1 MENLRE
7 KKERSLVVGLIAL
20 IVIIVVL
27 ALIGLFLLKPE
38 PQIIQGQAEATQV
51 RVSGKLP
58 GRVVEFMV
66 EEGQHVLAGDTLV
79 HIHSSLVEAKLSQ
92 AEAMETVA
100 KAQNKKVDSGT
111 RVELLNSAYD
121 MWQQAQ
127 AGLTIAKKTYERMQS
142 LYKKGVVS
150 EQKRDEAEAAYKAM
164 VATESAAKSQYEMA
178 KAGAQA
184 EDKAAGSQYEM
195 AKEGARK
202 EDKAAAAA
210 MVAAAQ
216 GSVAEVESIL
226 SDSYLTAPTD
236 GEISDI
242 FPNVGELVSLG
253 APIMN
258 VLKLDD
264 MWVSFNVREDL
275 LENLTMGAEVQ
286 AIIPALENKEVTLKV
301 FYIRDMGSYAVWR
314 ATKVTGQYDAKTFQV
329 KARPVEP
336 VDNLRPGMSV
346 LLKRDKK

>member
-58 GRVVEFMV
+58 GRVVEFMI

-184 EDKAAGSQYEM
+184 
-195 AKEGARK
+195 

>member
-184 EDKAAGSQYEM
+184 EDKAA
-195 AKEGARK
+195 
-202 EDKAAAAA
+202 AAA

-286 AIIPALENKEVTLKV
+286 AVIPALENKEVTLKV

-346 LLKRDKK
+346 LLKRDKQ

>member
-142 LYKKGVVS
+142 LYKKGVIS

-184 EDKAAGSQYEM
+184 
-195 AKEGARK
+195 

>member
-184 EDKAAGSQYEM
+184 EDKAA
-195 AKEGARK
+195 
-202 EDKAAAAA
+202 AAA

-236 GEISDI
+236 CEISDI

>member
-66 EEGQHVLAGDTLV
+66 EEGQNVLAGDTLV

-178 KAGAQA
+178 EAGAQA
-184 EDKAAGSQYEM
+184 
-195 AKEGARK
+195 

-236 GEISDI
+236 GEIFDI

>member
-184 EDKAAGSQYEM
+184 EDKAA
-195 AKEGARK
+195 
-202 EDKAAAAA
+202 AAA

-329 KARPVEP
+329 KARPV
-336 VDNLRPGMSV
+336 
-346 LLKRDKK
+346 

>member
-164 VATESAAKSQYEMA
+164 VATESAAKSQYEMPY
-178 KAGAQA
+178 G
-184 EDKAAGSQYEM
+184 GSQ
-195 AKEGARK
+195 A

>member
-66 EEGQHVLAGDTLV
+66 EEGQHVLAGATLV

-184 EDKAAGSQYEM
+184 
-195 AKEGARK
+195 

>member
-184 EDKAAGSQYEM
+184 EDKAA
-195 AKEGARK
+195 AV
-202 EDKAAAAA
+202 A

>member
-1 MENLRE
+1 MENLKE
-7 KKERSLVVGLIAL
+7 KKERTLVVGLIAL

-66 EEGQHVLAGDTLV
+66 EEGQHVKAGDTLV

-92 AEAMETVA
+92 AEAMESVA
-100 KAQNKKVDSGT
+100 QAQNKKVDRGT
-111 RVELLNSAYD
+111 RIELLNSAYD

-127 AGLTIAKKTYERMQS
+127 AGLTIAKKTYDRMES
-142 LYKKGVVS
+142 LYKKGVIS
-150 EQKRDEAEAAYKAM
+150 AQKRDEAEASYKAM
-164 VATESAAKSQYEMA
+164 VATESAARSQYEMA

-184 EDKAAGSQYEM
+184 EDKAA
-195 AKEGARK
+195 
-202 EDKAAAAA
+202 AAA
-210 MVAAAQ
+210 MVAAAR

-226 SDSYLTAPTD
+226 DDSYLTAPTD

-275 LENLTMGAEVQ
+275 LEDLTMGAEVR
-286 AIIPALENKEVTLKV
+286 AVIPALDDKEVTLKV

-314 ATKVTGQYDAKTFQV
+314 ATKVTGQYDAKTFEV

-346 LLKRDKK
+346 LLKRDK

>member
-121 MWQQAQ
+121 MWKQAQ

-184 EDKAAGSQYEM
+184 
-195 AKEGARK
+195 

>member
-7 KKERSLVVGLIAL
+7 KKERSLVVGLIAV

-184 EDKAAGSQYEM
+184 EDKAA
-195 AKEGARK
+195 
-202 EDKAAAAA
+202 AAA

>member
-66 EEGQHVLAGDTLV
+66 EEGQHVKAGDTLV

-92 AEAMETVA
+92 AEAMESVA
-100 KAQNKKVDSGT
+100 QAQNKKVDSGT
-111 RVELLNSAYD
+111 RIEMLNSAYD

-127 AGLTIAKKTYERMQS
+127 AGLTIAKKTYDRMES

-150 EQKRDEAEAAYKAM
+150 AQKRDEAEASYKAM
-164 VATESAAKSQYEMA
+164 MATESAARSQYEMA

-184 EDKAAGSQYEM
+184 EDKAA
-195 AKEGARK
+195 
-202 EDKAAAAA
+202 AAA
-210 MVAAAQ
+210 MVAAAK

-226 SDSYLTAPTD
+226 DDSYLTAPTD

-275 LENLTMGAEVQ
+275 LEDLTMGAEVR
-286 AIIPALENKEVTLKV
+286 AVIPALDNKEVTLKV

-314 ATKVTGQYDAKTFQV
+314 ATKVTGQYDAKTFEV

-346 LLKRDKK
+346 LLKRDK

>member
-184 EDKAAGSQYEM
+184 EDKAA
-195 AKEGARK
+195 
-202 EDKAAAAA
+202 AAA
-210 MVAAAQ
+210 MVAATQ

>member
-7 KKERSLVVGLIAL
+7 KKERSMVVGLIAL

-184 EDKAAGSQYEM
+184 EDKAA
-195 AKEGARK
+195 
-202 EDKAAAAA
+202 AAA

>member
-184 EDKAAGSQYEM
+184 EDKAA
-195 AKEGARK
+195 
-202 EDKAAAAA
+202 AAA

-226 SDSYLTAPTD
+226 SESYLTAPTD

-301 FYIRDMGSYAVWR
+301 FYIRDMGSYAVRR

>member
-184 EDKAAGSQYEM
+184 EDKAA
-195 AKEGARK
+195 
-202 EDKAAAAA
+202 AAA

-275 LENLTMGAEVQ
+275 LEHLTMGAEVQ

>member
-20 IVIIVVL
+20 IVMIVVL

-184 EDKAAGSQYEM
+184 EDKAA
-195 AKEGARK
+195 
-202 EDKAAAAA
+202 AAA

>member
-184 EDKAAGSQYEM
+184 EDKAA
-195 AKEGARK
+195 
-202 EDKAAAAA
+202 AAA

-264 MWVSFNVREDL
+264 MWVSFNVRGDL

>member
-1 MENLRE
+1 MENLKV

-66 EEGQHVLAGDTLV
+66 EEGQHVQAGDTLV

-92 AEAMETVA
+92 AEAMESVA

-111 RVELLNSAYD
+111 RIEMLNSAYD

-127 AGLTIAKKTYERMQS
+127 AGLTIAQKTYERMQS
-142 LYKKGVVS
+142 LYEKGVVS
-150 EQKRDEAEAAYKAM
+150 AQKRDEAEAAYKAM
-164 VATESAAKSQYEMA
+164 KATESAAKSQYEMA

-184 EDKAAGSQYEM
+184 EDKAA
-195 AKEGARK
+195 
-202 EDKAAAAA
+202 AAA
-210 MVAAAQ
+210 MVDAAR
-216 GSVAEVESIL
+216 GGVAEVESIL
-226 SDSYLTAPTD
+226 DDSYLTAPTD

-242 FPNVGELVSLG
+242 FPHVGELVSLG

-275 LENLTMGAEVQ
+275 LENLTMGVEVQ
-286 AIIPALENKEVTLKV
+286 AVIPALGNKEVTLKV

-314 ATKVTGQYDAKTFQV
+314 ATKVTGQYDAKTFEV

-346 LLKRDKK
+346 LLKRDK

>member
-1 MENLRE
+1 MENLRD

-184 EDKAAGSQYEM
+184 EDKAA
-195 AKEGARK
+195 
-202 EDKAAAAA
+202 AAA

>member
-184 EDKAAGSQYEM
+184 EDKAA
-195 AKEGARK
+195 
-202 EDKAAAAA
+202 AAA
-210 MVAAAQ
+210 MVQRAEGAIAEQ

>member
-178 KAGAQA
+178 KAGAQ
-184 EDKAAGSQYEM
+184 D
-195 AKEGARK
+195 

>member
-184 EDKAAGSQYEM
+184 EDKAA
-195 AKEGARK
+195 
-202 EDKAAAAA
+202 AAA

-242 FPNVGELVSLG
+242 FPKVGELVSFG

-258 VLKLDD
+258 VLKLVD

>member
-184 EDKAAGSQYEM
+184 EDKAA
-195 AKEGARK
+195 
-202 EDKAAAAA
+202 AAA

-226 SDSYLTAPTD
+226 SDSYLMAPTD

>member
-184 EDKAAGSQYEM
+184 EDKAA
-195 AKEGARK
+195 AK
-202 EDKAAAAA
+202 
-210 MVAAAQ
+210 VAAAQ

>member
-1 MENLRE
+1 MKIENIKIAKQIYNGKSKR
-7 KKERSLVVGLIAL
+7 KERAQFGRRPHCFDCHYSCFGLDR
-20 IVIIVVL
+20 II
-27 ALIGLFLLKPE
+27 LLKPE

-184 EDKAAGSQYEM
+184 EDKAA
-195 AKEGARK
+195 
-202 EDKAAAAA
+202 AAA

-236 GEISDI
+236 GEIFDI

>member
-184 EDKAAGSQYEM
+184 EDKS
-195 AKEGARK
+195 
-202 EDKAAAAA
+202 AAAA

-275 LENLTMGAEVQ
+275 LENLTMVAEVL

>member
-184 EDKAAGSQYEM
+184 EDKAA
-195 AKEGARK
+195 
-202 EDKAAAAA
+202 AAA

-216 GSVAEVESIL
+216 GSVAEVGSIL

>member
-184 EDKAAGSQYEM
+184 EDKAA
-195 AKEGARK
+195 
-202 EDKAAAAA
+202 AAA

-258 VLKLDD
+258 VLKLND

>member
-58 GRVVEFMV
+58 GREVEFMV

-184 EDKAAGSQYEM
+184 
-195 AKEGARK
+195 

>member
-150 EQKRDEAEAAYKAM
+150 EQKHDEAEAAYKAM

-184 EDKAAGSQYEM
+184 
-195 AKEGARK
+195 

>member
-184 EDKAAGSQYEM
+184 EDKPPP
-195 AKEGARK
+195 
-202 EDKAAAAA
+202 AA

>member
-1 MENLRE
+1 M
-7 KKERSLVVGLIAL
+7 VVGLIAL

-66 EEGQHVLAGDTLV
+66 EEGQHVRAGDTLV

-92 AEAMETVA
+92 AEAMESVA

-111 RVELLNSAYD
+111 RIELLNSAYD

-142 LYKKGVVS
+142 LYEKGVVS

-164 VATESAAKSQYEMA
+164 VATESAARSQYEMA

-184 EDKAAGSQYEM
+184 EDKAA
-195 AKEGARK
+195 
-202 EDKAAAAA
+202 AAA
-210 MVAAAQ
+210 MVAAAR
-216 GSVAEVESIL
+216 GGVAEVESIL
-226 SDSYLTAPTD
+226 DDSYLTAPTD

-242 FPNVGELVSLG
+242 FPHVGELVSLG

-275 LENLTMGAEVQ
+275 LEDLTMDAEVK
-286 AIIPALENKEVTLKV
+286 AVIPALGDKEVTLKV

-314 ATKVTGQYDAKTFQV
+314 ATKVTGQYDAKTFEV

-336 VDNLRPGMSV
+336 IENLRPGMSV
-346 LLKRDKK
+346 LLKRD

>member
-121 MWQQAQ
+121 IWQQAQ

-184 EDKAAGSQYEM
+184 
-195 AKEGARK
+195 

>member
-20 IVIIVVL
+20 IVIIDVYAINGVY
-27 ALIGLFLLKPE
+27 FLKPY
-38 PQIIQGQAEATQV
+38 PHKIQVQIIQGQAEATQV

-184 EDKAAGSQYEM
+184 
-195 AKEGARK
+195 

>member
-66 EEGQHVLAGDTLV
+66 EEGQHVRAGDTLV

-92 AEAMETVA
+92 AEAMESVA

-111 RVELLNSAYD
+111 RIELLNSAYD

-142 LYKKGVVS
+142 LYEKGVVS

-164 VATESAAKSQYEMA
+164 MATESAARSQYEMA
-178 KAGAQA
+178 KVGAQA
-184 EDKAAGSQYEM
+184 
-195 AKEGARK
+195 

-210 MVAAAQ
+210 MVAAAR

-226 SDSYLTAPTD
+226 DDSYLTAPTD

-242 FPNVGELVSLG
+242 FPHVGELVSLG

-275 LENLTMGAEVQ
+275 LEDLTMDAEVK
-286 AIIPALENKEVTLKV
+286 AVIPALGDKEVTLKV

-314 ATKVTGQYDAKTFQV
+314 ATKVTGQYDAKTFEV

-336 VDNLRPGMSV
+336 IENLRPGMSV
-346 LLKRDKK
+346 LLKRD

>member
-184 EDKAAGSQYEM
+184 EA
-195 AKEGARK
+195 
-202 EDKAAAAA
+202 KAAAAA
-210 MVAAAQ
+210 LVAAAQ

-236 GEISDI
+236 GEIFDI